1 MEEHDDKKWIDSI
14 NQSLDESVQGLDA
27 ETRSQLNQIRQN
39 AIAIKSGRSKASV
52 FSFRSLSVGSI
63 AVAVAVLTL
72 WVVTPTTLPLST
84 PRGDEISLSPVAM
97 SGEMVEDLL
106 EDYWQEDPELMEELE
121 FVAWLVD
128 EEMMNEESSS
138 ASGALGDRY
147 AG

>member
-1 MEEHDDKKWIDSI
+1 VDEHDDEKWVNSI
-14 NQSLDESVQGLDA
+14 NQSLDESVQDLDA
-27 ETRSQLNQIRQN
+27 ETRSQLNQIRQK
-39 AIAIKSGRSKASV
+39 AIAIKSGRSKESV
-52 FSFRSLSVGSI
+52 FNLRFLSVGSI
-63 AVAVAVLTL
+63 AVAAAVVTL
-72 WVVTPTTLPLST
+72 WVVTPTTLTIST
-84 PRGDEISLSPVAM
+84 PTGDGVSPSPVAM

-138 ASGALGDRY
+138 ASGALGDKY